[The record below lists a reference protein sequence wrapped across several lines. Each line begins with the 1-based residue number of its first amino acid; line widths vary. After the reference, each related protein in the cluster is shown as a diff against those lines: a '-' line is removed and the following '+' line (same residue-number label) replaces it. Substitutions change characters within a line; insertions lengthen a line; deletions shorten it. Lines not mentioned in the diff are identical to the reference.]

1 MNIYFADDCR
11 FRSVRRRTVFRQL
24 RRPTALI
31 TVFAAVI
38 AWLIR

>member
-11 FRSVRRRTVFRQL
+11 FRNARRRAPFRQL

-31 TVFAAVI
+31 AVFAAVI

>member
-11 FRSVRRRTVFRQL
+11 FRNARRRAPFRRF
-24 RRPTALI
+24 RRPTALLAAI
-31 TVFAAVI
+31 FAMI

>member
-1 MNIYFADDCR
+1 MNIYFADDRR
-11 FRSVRRRTVFRQL
+11 FRNARRRAPFRRF

-31 TVFAAVI
+31 AVFAAVI

>member
-24 RRPTALI
+24 RRPTALLAAI
-31 TVFAAVI
+31 FAMI